1 MMDRSPRVLRIALVD
16 DHAVVREGT
25 ASLLAAQPDLDV
37 VATGGNVEA
46 AAELLRRRDID
57 VLVLDIR
64 LGGSSA
70 LESMAAAPTPRPAV
84 VILTAFDIPQYADAA
99 LRLGASGYV
108 LKTAPTEELVA
119 AIRRVADGGLAFSI
133 RPSAR
138 VSLSQRERQVVA
150 LVVAG
155 RSNDEI
161 AAELGIAAK
170 TVETH
175 LRRLFMRLGLA
186 SRTEL
191 ATRALREGW
200 LDLPTA

>member
-1 MMDRSPRVLRIALVD
+1 MTDSRPRRLRIALVD
-16 DHAVVREGT
+16 DHAIVREGT

-37 VATGGNVEA
+37 VATGGDAEA
-46 AAELLRRRDID
+46 AADLLGRQDID

-64 LGGSSA
+64 LGESSG
-70 LESMAAAPTPRPAV
+70 LESMAAAQTIRPAV
-84 VILTAFDIPQYADAA
+84 VILTAYDIPQYAEAA

-108 LKTAPTEELVA
+108 LKTAPTEDLIA
-119 AIRRVADGGLAFSI
+119 AIRSVAEGGLAFSI

-161 AAELGIAAK
+161 ATELGIAAK

-175 LRRLFMRLGLA
+175 MRRLFIRLGLA